1 MQNYRVIK
9 TVTRRFEATISAAS
23 VEDACDLANY
33 AEDTAWKEKMGAHE
47 EVLSSYDRI
56 KESIEQFAMEQIRIA
71 AGPQPVEFAAVLE
84 KREAVKVPLSSYLD
98 RPRER
103 KEVMDSPAGYERRER

>member
-9 TVTRRFEATISAAS
+9 TVTRRFEATISAMS

-71 AGPQPVEFAAVLE
+71 AGPQPVEYAAVPE
-84 KREAVKVPLSSYLD
+84 KREVSVAPIPSYED
-98 RPRER
+98 RPRKR
-103 KEVMDSPAGYERRER
+103 REVMGPPADYEGRE